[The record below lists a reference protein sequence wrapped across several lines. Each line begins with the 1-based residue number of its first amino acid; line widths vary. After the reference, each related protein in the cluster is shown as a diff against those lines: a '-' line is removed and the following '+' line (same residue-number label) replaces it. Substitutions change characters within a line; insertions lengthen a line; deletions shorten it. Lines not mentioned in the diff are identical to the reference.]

1 MAGTNIYGQ
10 MIRAQLQSS
19 ATDLTTPVNGLLYYN
34 SVAGSVKWYNGS
46 AWKSAVIDGGTAT
59 DLSLSN
65 PTTGA
70 SSALVQIPQ
79 MTTTQ
84 KNALVAPVTGRLV
97 FDLTL
102 QSLYVYNGSSWTPAG
117 GGSSLLAITTPA
129 SPHGFVT
136 ADLGAPLYLTAGGV
150 YTKAKA
156 DAANTAEVIGLIGSI
171 IDANSFNLVMVGQTT
186 VNTAVTGGAM
196 VVGSTYYVSA
206 ATAGLLTA
214 TEPSVIGQVSK
225 PVGVAISTTVLE
237 FVNMRG
243 VVVGGTNAL
252 TTIAFANN
260 ATSNIQ
266 DVGSYQG
273 GELSGYVSISATTS
287 SKFFIKAQFSKN
299 AAGTDFNL
307 SWQYSGET
315 PPASFVMSVTTAG
328 LIQITIGTL
337 AGFTAAS
344 ITYGLNVAAVG
355 ATFPLSIN
363 SDTVINQIL
372 HVRDEKASG
381 TDGGTS
387 SVGSNIRVLNTVV
400 KNTIS
405 GASLASNQITLP
417 AGAYTINASAP
428 ASWPNRTR
436 LRLVNVTDSS
446 VVLLGVA
453 GYSFPAA
460 DVAIVVSVIGSF
472 TLTAT
477 KVLNLTQ
484 YFQTSRVSY
493 GLGIDVGDTFTNV
506 YAEAFITKIG

>member
-10 MIRAQLQSS
+10 LVRAQLESS
-19 ATDLTTPVNGLLYYN
+19 ATDLTPAANGLIYYN

-65 PTTGA
+65 ATTGA

-84 KNALVAPVTGRLV
+84 KNALVAPVTGRLL
-97 FDLTL
+97 FDTTL

-214 TEPSVIGQVSK
+214 TEPSTIGHVSK
-225 PVGVAISTTVLE
+225 PVGTAISTTVLE

-252 TTIAFANN
+252 TTIAFANT
-260 ATSNIQ
+260 ATSTIQ
-266 DVGSYQG
+266 DVSAYQG
-273 GELSGYVSISATTS
+273 GELSGYVAISATVS
-287 SKFFIKAQFSKN
+287 QKFFIKAQFSKN

-307 SWQYSGET
+307 SYQTSGET
-315 PPASFVMSVTTAG
+315 PPASFVMSVTAAG

-344 ITYGLNVAAVG
+344 ITYGLNAPAVG
-355 ATFPLSIN
+355 ATFPLSISARNVIGDVSGTAVPASYIGETFVDTANPVTLTGAPLNYITRTLQPGKWRIDAVGDFDINATYIRMSISSISATQDTTTRVSCPVTGAGLSPLTTCTIVNISTATTYYLVIIASNN
-363 SDTVINQIL
+363 SSGTS
-372 HVRDEKASG
+372 HVRM
-381 TDGGTS
+381 
-387 SVGSNIRVLNTVV
+387 L
-400 KNTIS
+400 
-405 GASLASNQITLP
+405 
-417 AGAYTINASAP
+417 YTRIA
-428 ASWPNRTR
+428 
-436 LRLVNVTDSS
+436 
-446 VVLLGVA
+446 
-453 GYSFPAA
+453 
-460 DVAIVVSVIGSF
+460 
-472 TLTAT
+472 
-477 KVLNLTQ
+477 
-484 YFQTSRVSY
+484 
-493 GLGIDVGDTFTNV
+493 
-506 YAEAFITKIG
+506 

>member
-225 PVGVAISTTVLE
+225 PVGTAISTTVLE

-243 VVVGGTNAL
+243 IVVGGTNAL
-252 TTIAFANN
+252 TTIAFSNS

-315 PPASFVMSVTTAG
+315 PPASFVMSVTAAG

-337 AGFTAAS
+337 AGFTSAS
-344 ITYGLNVAAVG
+344 ITYGLNAPAVG
-355 ATFPLSIN
+355 ATFPLSI
-363 SDTVINQIL
+363 STDTLIYNNPVICMS
-372 HVRDEKASG
+372 VV
-381 TDGGTS
+381 TS
-387 SVGSNIRVLNTVV
+387 SVTAAALIPWANTVV
-400 KNTIS
+400 QRGITYSS
-405 GASLASNQITLP
+405 GTKRFTVPVDGIYEIKVVCHKSSGGGATSLAIGLNTDAPVEAIAKAYSRNDEAGISPVVASVTLSLAANDYITT
-417 AGAYTINASAP
+417 YTENGTILGNATTP
-428 ASWPNRTR
+428 
-436 LRLVNVTDSS
+436 
-446 VVLLGVA
+446 
-453 GYSFPAA
+453 Y
-460 DVAIVVSVIGSF
+460 SVIQIVRI
-472 TLTAT
+472 A
-477 KVLNLTQ
+477 
-484 YFQTSRVSY
+484 
-493 GLGIDVGDTFTNV
+493 
-506 YAEAFITKIG
+506 

>member
-84 KNALVAPVTGRLV
+84 KNALVAPVTGRLL
-97 FDLTL
+97 FDTTL

-117 GGSSLLAITTPA
+117 GGSSLLAITTQA
-129 SPHGFVT
+129 SHGFVT

-171 IDANSFNLVMVGQTT
+171 IDANSFNLVMAGQTT

-214 TEPSVIGQVSK
+214 TEPSVIGNVSK

-266 DVGSYQG
+266 DAGSYQG

-315 PPASFVMSVTTAG
+315 PPASFVMSVTAAG

-337 AGFTAAS
+337 AGHSAS
-344 ITYGLNVAAVG
+344 SLTFGLNVAAVG
-355 ATFPLSIN
+355 ATFPLSISARN
-363 SDTVINQIL
+363 VIGDVSGTAVPANYIGESFSGSTLAESNIAQNVVACNVSTYTTLMSIVNLPLGTWAITFTGTAVNFTDATNLYFRFYDGTKQIAL
-372 HVRDEKASG
+372 VSECGIVNCMSIVYTNTSVKNILFQAKFATTASG
-381 TDGGTS
+381 
-387 SVGSNIRVLNTVV
+387 NIGVR
-400 KNTIS
+400 
-405 GASLASNQITLP
+405 
-417 AGAYTINASAP
+417 AG
-428 ASWPNRTR
+428 PNLQAVRI
-436 LRLVNVTDSS
+436 
-446 VVLLGVA
+446 A
-453 GYSFPAA
+453 
-460 DVAIVVSVIGSF
+460 
-472 TLTAT
+472 
-477 KVLNLTQ
+477 
-484 YFQTSRVSY
+484 
-493 GLGIDVGDTFTNV
+493 
-506 YAEAFITKIG
+506 